1 MEEKEKQY
9 IEKCM
14 SIYKT
19 TKEKGKKIQENYT
32 FEIPDYILDEI
43 IENETPKDKLIYFI
57 NLAKL
62 NDRISEEQS
71 EILKYDFVH
80 KYK

>member
-19 TKEKGKKIQENYT
+19 RKEKEKKIQENYT

-43 IENETPKDKLIYFI
+43 IKNETPKEKLIYFI
-57 NLAKL
+57 NLAKI
-62 NDRISEEQS
+62 NNRISEEQS
-71 EILKYDFVH
+71 EILKHDFVH
-80 KYK
+80 KSK